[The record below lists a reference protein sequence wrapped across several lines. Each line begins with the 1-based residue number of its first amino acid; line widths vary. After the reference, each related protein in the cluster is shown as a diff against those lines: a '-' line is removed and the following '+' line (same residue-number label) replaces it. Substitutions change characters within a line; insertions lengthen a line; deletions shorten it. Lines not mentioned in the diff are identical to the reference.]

1 MIQFTS
7 FQLLE
12 ALGCPEKMGI
22 IRHSKKEVTKAL
34 ARTEKKGNHSWALY
48 TANPSSNYERA
59 ATYPVGFNNNI
70 VAISSR
76 AKIHISQCHQI
87 TLKKYYF

>member
-34 ARTEKKGNHSWALY
+34 ARTEKKEITPGHCIQPTQAL
-48 TANPSSNYERA
+48 TMRELQLILLDS
-59 ATYPVGFNNNI
+59 
-70 VAISSR
+70 
-76 AKIHISQCHQI
+76 I
-87 TLKKYYF
+87 TTLLQ